1 MRSAYRAVA
10 VSAIVAAASLVIR
23 ADVTP
28 PSQAAEVQLQLGDIL
43 FSEGKFLD
51 SLDAY
56 RNALKASPSD
66 NVRRPRMG
74 VIASA
79 LRVAEFDLAR
89 AEAEKLFTS
98 DPKGPEAMTL
108 YGDALWSMGLFQEAE
123 QKYKDA
129 LAIAPDLARGHHGMA
144 KALAARSHLEE
155 AMNEAQAALR
165 MSPRD
170 LEIHHTVGTIYERL
184 HKYEEAAGAYSNYV
198 NLLPNKDHS
207 EKADWSRAEIRFL
220 RSFGQR
226 VPFESDPGTDDKLYT
241 VDFRL
246 VNEKVVVRAK
256 VNDAAAQD
264 FVVDTGSENTVIT
277 RPTAQRLGITPV
289 TYTLSAGV
297 GRVGLRGLQL
307 ARIDSLE
314 LGSLKLR
321 NVPCL
326 IKNPPLRDIPVK
338 ETEGLSPIALGY
350 SMVIDYK
357 THKLTFGKHLPE
369 EPKDFELP
377 LRLHRLATVRG
388 TVDGKHQA
396 NFVVD
401 TGGEVISISSAT
413 ATSLHHVGDRP
424 ADRAE
429 GLRHVRMGSR
439 CVPDAGRRPAVRH
452 HQLQELPGGGAE
464 PERPERAARLPAGRH
479 RRAQVPEQVPRRHRS
494 RTVGAAPQERFVS
507 TKSEVSR
514 LERWTLT
521 CHQTSDLRFS
531 LSSRR
536 RWAASHTRRSSS
548 VSTSS
553 GGTRTLAPARSIATK
568 VRNARAGQ
576 LTRAGQNLLRK
587 HVHLHFERRR
597 ERAGDARLQDDQV
610 ADLDRVEELEV
621 VDGGGDQQRAGVA
634 VAGDGAGDVDQV
646 HDGAAQDEP
655 ERVGVVGQ
663 HDLHHLGGG
672 VGGALRREIHRPKK
686 SRRLQRRQS
695 PCQAALLRQISC
707 GFLSRSRSRPRS
719 AACGS
724 RRRR

>member
-56 RNALKASPSD
+56 RNALKVAPAD

-129 LAIAPDLARGHHGMA
+129 LAIAPELARGHHGMA
-144 KALAARSHLEE
+144 KALAARSRLDE

-165 MSPRD
+165 LSPRD

-198 NLLPNKDHS
+198 NLLPNKDRS

-226 VPFESDPGTDDKLYT
+226 VPFESDPGSDDKLYT

-256 VNDAAAQD
+256 VNDASAQD

-338 ETEGLSPIALGY
+338 ETEGLSPLALGY

-388 TVDGKHQA
+388 TVDGNHQA

-413 ATSLHHVGDRP
+413 ATSLRKPETGRRIALKVYGTSGWD
-424 ADRAE
+424 
-429 GLRHVRMGSR
+429 
-439 CVPDAGRRPAVRH
+439 PDAFLMPGVDSAVRH
-452 HQLQELPGGGAE
+452 DQLQELPGRGAE
-464 PERPERAARLPAGRH
+464 PERPERAPRLPA
-479 RRAQVPEQVPRRHRS
+479 RRDRRPQVPEPLPRRHRP
-494 RTVGAAPQERFVS
+494 RTFGASPEERFV
-507 TKSEVSR
+507 KSEVRSLKSGTVR
-514 LERWTLT
+514 LER
-521 CHQTSDLRFS
+521 CEPSDLSSAFFGRR
-531 LSSRR
+531 SRR
-536 RWAASHTRRSSS
+536 RCASSQTRRSSS

-553 GGTRTLAPARSIATK
+553 GGTRTLAPSRSIATK
-568 VRNARAGQ
+568 VRNARARH
-576 LTRAGQNLLRK
+576 LARAGQRFLRE
-587 HVHLHFERRR
+587 HIHLHFERRR
-597 ERAGDARLQDDQV
+597 ERAGHARLQDDQV

-621 VDGGGDQQRAGVA
+621 VDGRRHQQRAGVA
-634 VAGDGAGDVDQV
+634 MAGDGAGDVDQV
-646 HDGAAQDEP
+646 HDGAAEDEP
-655 ERVGVVGQ
+655 ERVRVVGE
-663 HDLHHLGGG
+663 HDLHHFGGG
-672 VGGALRREIHRPKK
+672 VGSALRREIHAG
-686 SRRLQRRQS
+686 SI
-695 PCQAALLRQISC
+695 LLRHATR
-707 GFLSRSRSRPRS
+707 LKAPRPR
-719 AACGS
+719 
-724 RRRR
+724 